1 MKRARRRAKRL
12 GFDPNRWFGNV
23 EIGMYR
29 AVSGEPA
36 SYVRNIYKYYVT
48 YQGLEKSRQAR
59 EKALDDQAMGAIT
72 SDNKPLIYGG
82 LAILLFG
89 AAAYWAAKRST

>member
-1 MKRARRRAKRL
+1 MKRAQRRAKRL
-12 GFDPNRWFGNV
+12 GFDPSRWFGNV

-29 AVSGEPA
+29 AASGEPA

-59 EKALDDQAMGAIT
+59 EKALDDQGMGGIT
-72 SDNKPLIYGG
+72 SRSRLLIYSG
-82 LAILLFG
+82 LAICFIG
-89 AAAYWAAKRST
+89 VAAYWAAKRSS